1 MQVKTLESIVAS
13 LPTGFEDCLIHAWHL
28 EVASRLAYLDI
39 AVIVRRNW
47 GGEGDLRVG
56 RLAATN
62 VHLFFIEPPGARYPF
77 LFQGTGMTAS
87 GDLELTGLSEHIEQV
102 ISRVPSNAEI
112 IRFFL
117 DDWNSFLYLAADA
130 FTFTW
135 LETV

>member
-1 MQVKTLESIVAS
+1 
-13 LPTGFEDCLIHAWHL
+13 
-28 EVASRLAYLDI
+28 
-39 AVIVRRNW
+39 
-47 GGEGDLRVG
+47 
-56 RLAATN
+56 
-62 VHLFFIEPPGARYPF
+62 
-77 LFQGTGMTAS
+77 MTAS